1 MLNELLISL
10 MTTFY
15 SPVNANVANQYDNYD
30 EKKFHA
36 HFWLWKTVVIY
47 LIDDITVQLHKQL

>member
-1 MLNELLISL
+1 MAKELLISL

-15 SPVNANVANQYDNYD
+15 SPVNANVANQFDNYN

-36 HFWLWKTVVIY
+36 HFSLWKTVVIY
-47 LIDDITVQLHKQL
+47 PLMT